1 MAIELGV
8 EYHLGEKEELF
19 VSAENKPR
27 HTNELDVPPQAL
39 SDSRAVEI
47 ARIWAAGSN
56 QIVAFRAETWSDPA
70 TWGIML
76 VDFVKHIADAYEN
89 LGKGTRNDILDT
101 IKLAFD
107 AEWRMPTDHQ
117 TEKQ

>member
-1 MAIELGV
+1 M
-8 EYHLGEKEELF
+8 
-19 VSAENKPR
+19 SAESKPR
-27 HTNELDVPPQAL
+27 QTNELDVRPQAL

-47 ARIWAAGSN
+47 ARIWAAGGN

-70 TWGIML
+70 SWGIML
-76 VDFVKHIADAYEN
+76 VDFVKHITDAYKN
-89 LGKGTRNDILDT
+89 LGKGHRDDILGT
-101 IKLAFD
+101 IKLAFA

>member
-1 MAIELGV
+1 LATELV
-8 EYHLGEKEELF
+8 DEYYLRKIREL
-19 VSAENKPR
+19 VVPAENKPR

-39 SDSRAVEI
+39 SDARAVEI
-47 ARIWAAGSN
+47 ARIWAAGGN

-76 VDFVKHIADAYEN
+76 VDFVKHIADAYEE
-89 LGKGTRNDILDT
+89 LGKGSRNDILTT
-101 IKLAFD
+101 IRRAFD
-107 AEWRMPTDHQ
+107 AEWRTPTDHQ